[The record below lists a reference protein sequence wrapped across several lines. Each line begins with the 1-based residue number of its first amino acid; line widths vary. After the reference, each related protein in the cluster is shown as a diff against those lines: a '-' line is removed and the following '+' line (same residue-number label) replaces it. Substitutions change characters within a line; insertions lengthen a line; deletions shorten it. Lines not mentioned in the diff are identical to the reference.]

1 MNTGGLF
8 LPSPYWAKLKHME
21 TLTMPDP
28 PTRKLRTSVDLDSD
42 THAKFIRA
50 VERRGST
57 RGLRAHVLRTL
68 VEVFLLTEQ
77 GSYNEAN
84 NLLRRI

>member
-1 MNTGGLF
+1 M
-8 LPSPYWAKLKHME
+8 S
-21 TLTMPDP
+21 DP

-42 THAKFIRA
+42 THERFVRA

-68 VEVFLLTEQ
+68 VDVFLLVEDGQ
-77 GSYNEAN
+77 PNAAN